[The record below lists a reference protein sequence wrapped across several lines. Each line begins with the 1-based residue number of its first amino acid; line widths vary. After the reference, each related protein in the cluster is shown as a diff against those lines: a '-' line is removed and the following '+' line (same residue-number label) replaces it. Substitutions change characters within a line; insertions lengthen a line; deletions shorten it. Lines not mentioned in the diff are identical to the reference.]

1 MYFNSKNMISV
12 TKTASAFY
20 LGPSSHLKLV
30 GYIAILLPLIVS
42 ANASIVC
49 SCSIQESISHYY
61 YTISGDLFVGML
73 CAIGTFMVLYKG
85 YDKTDR
91 IASTSAGIFAFGVA
105 LFPTDM
111 NRDAACNILG
121 TYPINSTRALAH
133 YGFAAALFVTL
144 AYMCLFLFT
153 KSDKTPQSR
162 TKAKTYRN
170 SLYQF
175 FGVLIVLCIL
185 IIFLGKDNP
194 EFSQYKLVFWLEW
207 IATYSFGI
215 AWLIKGGVFLKD
227 ESLK

>member
-1 MYFNSKNMISV
+1 MISV

-20 LGPSSHLKLV
+20 LSPTSHLKLV

-42 ANASIVC
+42 ANASIWC
-49 SCSIQESISHYY
+49 HCSIQESISHYY

-73 CAIGTFMVLYKG
+73 CAIGTFMILYKG

-91 IASTSAGIFAFGVA
+91 IASASAGIFAFGVA

-111 NRDAACNILG
+111 NKDAACNILG
-121 TYPINSTRALAH
+121 TYPINDTRALAH
-133 YGFAAALFVTL
+133 YAFAAGLFGTL

-153 KSDKTPQSR
+153 KSNKAKHAR

-175 FGVLIVLCIL
+175 FGVLIILCIL
-185 IIFLGKDNP
+185 IIFIGKNNP
-194 EFSQYKLVFWLEW
+194 EFTEYKLVFWLEW

-215 AWLIKGGVFLKD
+215 AWLIKGGVFLRD
-227 ESLK
+227 ESIE